1 MRCPT
6 KRGITNRNNMHRKQ
20 FKISIITLLLTI
32 AMVLLIGTILFTFL
46 EGWSVVDAFYFVTMT
61 ATTVGYG
68 DFIPTHNI
76 SKIVTIVYSLSIVP
90 FVLYAFTIVAKFQTE
105 HVYRKIS
112 GLEHKQHEQEEEIE
126 KTERK
131 METQRRH
138 IKDQEGELNKQETR
152 IKKQIRLNR
161 EQEHELMEHEKELKG
176 HQKKITK
183 QAEVS
188 EQQEKEIEVVEDIVE
203 KKLVKKK

>member
-1 MRCPT
+1 
-6 KRGITNRNNMHRKQ
+6 MHRRQ

-32 AMVLLIGTILFTFL
+32 AIVLLIGTILFTLL
-46 EGWSVVDAFYFVTMT
+46 EGWSVVNAFYFVTMT

-76 SKIVTIVYSLSIVP
+76 SKIVTIVYSLSIIP
-90 FVLYAFTIVAKFQTE
+90 FVLYVFSIVAKFQTE

-112 GLEHKQHEQEEEIE
+112 GLERKQNE
-126 KTERK
+126 
-131 METQRRH
+131 
-138 IKDQEGELNKQETR
+138 QEGELDKAERKMDSQRRRLKDQEDELDKQETR

-161 EQEHELMEHEKELKG
+161 EQEKELMEHEKELKG
-176 HQKKITK
+176 HQRKITK

-188 EQQEKEIEVVEDIVE
+188 EQHEKEIEVVEDIVE
-203 KKLVKKK
+203 KKLVEKK